1 MFDVIT
7 IGDSVVDTYAMI
19 DENCPQS
26 HLSPNKKLLCLN
38 YGDKIDIFE
47 AGMAVGG
54 NAANVAVGMR
64 RLGAKVAIVTS
75 LGKDLNAEFIL
86 KTLKK
91 EKIDTSLIEQSRRN
105 KTRYSLVLNYRGERT
120 ILAYHSKT
128 HYSLPS
134 MPSTQ
139 WVYYSSLGKDF
150 EKIQS
155 KLLQYLKKHP
165 KTGLAVNPGSYQIK
179 HSLEHF
185 KQILPYTSVLFVNK
199 EEAELITGKK
209 TTPKKLLFELQKLGP
224 KTIVIT
230 DGKQG
235 SYASDGT
242 KAFFSPIY
250 NTKNISKT
258 GAGDAYASGF
268 LSALLQGKD
277 LFEAMQ
283 WGSANAASVIG
294 HIGAQVGLL
303 KKTKI
308 SSYLK
313 KFSSLGQK
321 KLI

>member
-1 MFDVIT
+1 MFDIIT

-47 AGMAVGG
+47 AGTALGG

-64 RLGAKVAIVTS
+64 RLGAKVAIVS
-75 LGKDLNAEFIL
+75 NLGKDLNAEFIL
-86 KTLKK
+86 KALKK
-91 EKIDTSLIEQSRRN
+91 EKIDTSFIEQSRRN
-105 KTRYSLVLNYRGERT
+105 KTRYSMVLNYRGERT
-120 ILAYHSKT
+120 ILAYHSKI

-155 KLLQYLKKHP
+155 KLIQYLQKHP
-165 KTGLAVNPGSYQIK
+165 KTKLAVNPGSYQIK

-185 KQILPYTSVLFVNK
+185 KQILPHTSVLFVNK
-199 EEAELITGKK
+199 EEAELITGKN
-209 TTPKKLLFELQKLGP
+209 TTPKKLLFELQKFGP
-224 KTIVIT
+224 KIIVIT

-235 SYASDGT
+235 SYASNGT
-242 KAFFSPIY
+242 ESYFLPIY
-250 NTKNISKT
+250 SVKNISKT
-258 GAGDAYASGF
+258 GAGDAYASAF

-283 WGSANAASVIG
+283 WGTANSAAVIG

-303 KKTKI
+303 TKKQI
-308 SSYLK
+308 ASYLK